1 MEMLKRPDKIPSMFI
16 QQEIARRRQMRLAQ
30 QAEMS
35 KNQPMTSQMQNNQ
48 QNSPPIGMNQGG
60 SPYGNVP
67 YTGATVPSSFYN
79 YPYEELIQAGY
90 VPQNLQEDERIT
102 DMGRFTP
109 PEIRKIL
116 KEDFLKTSKQV
127 PLKGFEY
134 IQLPPE
140 DVRRRTD
147 PTGIKSVANA
157 TTQQYSE
164 DDYESDSGI
173 VSGQKIRMT
182 SKEAMDGIYPEG
194 IGNANVDT
202 SVTLPDNTAMN
213 ETIKNLSE
221 QVTKNISESKNLI
234 GEQKEGIMK
243 MQTKQEEELDLH
255 KKYLKSTQEKKS
267 KLFNTDELK
276 SLYDN
281 ANAHYDKAI
290 EFIENDKRIVDA
302 QQNLLE
308 AMKDKSTPA
317 QKFFGYVAQIGADI
331 MGSDRETFLA
341 AGGEAISNALKDFK
355 FANEKAKQNFV
366 DQAKLMI
373 EFEQAKRENKMKAFE
388 MKSQLYGKKIDQ
400 FNNLR
405 EVSIAEVNDEMA
417 YNTGIFQLNQD
428 QQNNRMNF
436 QNMLTKGN
444 LALME
449 LSNQEQQTLFDIAS
463 FQNEQQQQKFAN
475 DLALANNALDRE
487 RIKLAYIPNSVKE
500 FMFAENLTEPARE
513 RYLASIS
520 TATKSGASPDVTA
533 RGLASAE
540 LKIIADNGND
550 QKAAIDTLGEALYNK
565 VKNPNGSVNA
575 AALYQ
580 HYYFSVG
587 STMMGLSGD
596 QQSVIDYK
604 DL

>member
-1 MEMLKRPDKIPSMFI
+1 
-16 QQEIARRRQMRLAQ
+16 
-30 QAEMS
+30 
-35 KNQPMTSQMQNNQ
+35 
-48 QNSPPIGMNQGG
+48 
-60 SPYGNVP
+60 
-67 YTGATVPSSFYN
+67 
-79 YPYEELIQAGY
+79 
-90 VPQNLQEDERIT
+90 
-102 DMGRFTP
+102 
-109 PEIRKIL
+109 
-116 KEDFLKTSKQV
+116 
-127 PLKGFEY
+127 
-134 IQLPPE
+134 
-140 DVRRRTD
+140 
-147 PTGIKSVANA
+147 
-157 TTQQYSE
+157 
-164 DDYESDSGI
+164 
-173 VSGQKIRMT
+173 MT

-194 IGNANVDT
+194 IGNANVNT

-221 QVTKNISESKNLI
+221 QVTENISNSKKLI
-234 GEQKEGIMK
+234 GEQKEGIRT
-243 MQTKQEEELDLH
+243 MQSQQEKELDQH
-255 KKYLKSTQEKKS
+255 KNYLKNTQEKKS

-341 AGGEAISNALKDFK
+341 AGGEAISSALKDFK
-355 FANEKAKQNFV
+355 FDNEAAKQNFV

-373 EFEQAKRENKMKAFE
+373 EFEQAKRENKMKAFD
-388 MKSQLYGKKIDQ
+388 MKSQLYGKKIAQ
-400 FNNLR
+400 FDTLR
-405 EVSIAEVNDEMA
+405 NVSIEEVNDEMA
-417 YNTGIFQLNQD
+417 YNTGIFQLNQT

-565 VKNPNGSVNA
+565 VKNPNGSVNG

-587 STMMGLSGD
+587 SVMMGVSGD
-596 QQSVIDYK
+596 QQTVIDYK